1 MSTLIFGPI
10 DYRLGRQVFILESR
24 VRFPVGLRH
33 INSSTHTA
41 DGGLSKIQF
50 RTAGS
55 RMLESVFIANQA
67 LLQYGFI
74 PVGYG

>member
-1 MSTLIFGPI
+1 MGEAEELPLLTGSI
-10 DYRLGRQVFILESR
+10 
-24 VRFPVGLRH
+24 PVLTTKH

-55 RMLESVFIANQA
+55 RMLESVF
-67 LLQYGFI
+67 
-74 PVGYG
+74 

>member
-1 MSTLIFGPI
+1 MLAAP
-10 DYRLGRQVFILESR
+10 QVKR
-24 VRFPVGLRH
+24 YPATVKH

-55 RMLESVFIANQA
+55 RMLESVFSQVAE
-67 LLQYGFI
+67 YGRR
-74 PVGYG
+74 